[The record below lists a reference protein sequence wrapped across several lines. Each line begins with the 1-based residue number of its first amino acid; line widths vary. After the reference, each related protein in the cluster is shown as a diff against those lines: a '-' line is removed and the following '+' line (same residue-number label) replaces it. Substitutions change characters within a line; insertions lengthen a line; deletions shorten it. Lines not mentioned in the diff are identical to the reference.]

1 MEKICTNCGWKNTAN
16 DVVCGKCGIYFKE
29 ETREVKDLH
38 ESFTDANLPQPNSFM
53 CKVRNIVYEYAII
66 SSICVIIST
75 ILLYSFYGP
84 LTPNGNR
91 YHHSFDLTTIPIWI
105 VILALLAMFTLQYPI
120 FRFNKSNKPENH
132 RYGLFPATK
141 SIISKFLSVSLTI
154 LNISTGF
161 IFAISFML
169 ITFSYIFSDN
179 RVMADDLETIM
190 LSIAFIL
197 CSLFWGII
205 DIIYTI
211 IYKRNW

>member
-1 MEKICTNCGWKNTAN
+1 MGKMCTNCGWDNTSKA
-16 DVVCGKCGIYFKE
+16 VVCRKCGTYFNGE
-29 ETREVKDLH
+29 IREFKD
-38 ESFTDANLPQPNSFM
+38 SQGASSDANSSQPSPFM
-53 CKVRNIVYEYAII
+53 WRVRNIVYRYSII

-75 ILLYSFYGP
+75 MMLYSFFGP

-105 VILALLAMFTLQYPI
+105 VILALLAMFLLQYPI

-141 SIISKFLSVSLTI
+141 SIITKFLSVSLTI
-154 LNISTGF
+154 INISTGF
-161 IFAISFML
+161 IFAISFMF

-190 LSIAFIL
+190 LAVAFIL
-197 CSLFWGII
+197 CSIFWGLV
-205 DIIYTI
+205 DFIYSV
-211 IYKRNW
+211 IYKHNW